1 MKLPHP
7 ESTIIDDH
15 KLTGY
20 SLNLNHADGR
30 HKARVFKS
38 ALNLDID
45 DVQFLKNALLEA
57 VKTCN
62 AIPDKINQYGQK
74 YIIDF
79 PLNHQNKTAIIQ
91 GSSLLSMVR

>member
-7 ESTIIDDH
+7 ESTIIDDR

-74 YIIDF
+74 IIDF

-91 GSSLLSMVR
+91 SV

>member
-30 HKARVFKS
+30 HKARVFQS

-45 DVQFLKNALLEA
+45 DVQFLKNAILEA
-57 VKTCN
+57 VKTMHKSILN
-62 AIPDKINQYGQK
+62 LLHNQFFRVQK
-74 YIIDF
+74 RQKQR
-79 PLNHQNKTAIIQ
+79 LNCIKSVNR
-91 GSSLLSMVR
+91 LFN

>member
-1 MKLPHP
+1 MSEVKLPHP

-38 ALNLDID
+38 ALNLDKY
-45 DVQFLKNALLEA
+45 LS
-57 VKTCN
+57 
-62 AIPDKINQYGQK
+62 KINYTSK
-74 YIIDF
+74 
-79 PLNHQNKTAIIQ
+79 LSAV
-91 GSSLLSMVR
+91 SLLLM